1 MVLSLVQNVALIVML
16 VSIQHYVLRRIE
28 RNYVASRFAS
38 GLLFG
43 GVAVVAMATPLVL
56 APGLIFDGRSII
68 LAIAGLFGGP
78 LVAAVSAIIAG
89 VYRASIGGP
98 GALAGVLVVIE
109 SASLGVLFY
118 YLRRRFPSIM
128 GGWQLL
134 GFGLLVHVFM
144 LGTQVVFLPEHMGW
158 DVVRQIGPVVI
169 VLFPLATLL
178 VARFILDQEEREADR
193 RQLASDAERLRL
205 ALEAAEQGT
214 WDLDVSSGRV
224 TVSAEYASMLGYD
237 PGAYEITRD
246 RWVGDLHPDDRERVV
261 RAYEEFAAGAIPEY
275 RVEFRQRAASGEYHW
290 MLALGSIV
298 ERDEYGAPIRMV
310 GTHTDISSRKAAEA
324 EEERYREDLEEL
336 VADRTSELEQTNA
349 ELAAATAA
357 KSVFLAS
364 MSHELRTPLNS
375 IIGFSGLLVQGMA
388 GPLTDEQR
396 TQIEMIHGSGRH
408 LLALI
413 DDVLDLERVEAG
425 RVEVRPAPF
434 DGVALVTEVIDVMR
448 PLADEKGLELSADVS
463 DSALEIV
470 SDSGKVRQILLNL
483 VGNAVKFTGAG
494 SVEVRFGTGP
504 EGTVV
509 FSVTDT
515 GPGIAEADQPR
526 VFDRFTQIEIVGRV
540 KPEGTG
546 LGLALSQEYAQL
558 LGGMI
563 TLTSSPGEGST
574 FVLRL
579 PRYRGVAPV

>member
-1 MVLSLVQNVALIVML
+1 MVLALVQNVALIVML
-16 VSIQHYVLRRIE
+16 ASIQQYLLRRIE
-28 RNYVASRFAS
+28 RNYIASRLVS
-38 GLLFG
+38 GVLFG
-43 GVAVVAMATPLVL
+43 AVAVVAMATPLVL

-78 LVAAVSAIIAG
+78 LVAVVAAIIAG
-89 VYRASIGGP
+89 VYRASLGGP
-98 GALAGVLVVIE
+98 GALAGVLVVVE
-109 SASLGVLFY
+109 SAFLGVVFY
-118 YLRRRFPSIM
+118 YLRRRLPSVM
-128 GGWQLL
+128 RGWSLL

-144 LGTQVVFLPEHMGW
+144 LGTQIVFLPDHMGW
-158 DVVRQIGPVVI
+158 GVVRRIGPAVI

-193 RQLASDAERLRL
+193 RQLADDAERLRL

-214 WDLDVSSGRV
+214 WDLDVRSGRV
-224 TVSAEYASMLGYD
+224 AVSAEYASMLGYD

-275 RVEFRQRAASGEYHW
+275 RVEFRQRAASGEYRW

-298 ERDEYGAPIRMV
+298 ERDEHDAPTRMV
-310 GTHTDISSRKAAEA
+310 GTHTDISARKAAEA

-336 VADRTSELEQTNA
+336 VAERTSELEQMNA
-349 ELAAATAA
+349 ELASATTA

-375 IIGFSGLLVQGMA
+375 IIGFSGLLAQGMA

-434 DGVALVTEVIDVMR
+434 DGVALVAEVIDVMR

-483 VGNAVKFTGAG
+483 VGNAVKFTAEG
-494 SVEVRFGTGP
+494 SVEVR
-504 EGTVV
+504 
-509 FSVTDT
+509 
-515 GPGIAEADQPR
+515 
-526 VFDRFTQIEIVGRV
+526 
-540 KPEGTG
+540 
-546 LGLALSQEYAQL
+546 
-558 LGGMI
+558 
-563 TLTSSPGEGST
+563 
-574 FVLRL
+574 
-579 PRYRGVAPV
+579 